1 MMEEHILPGFARLQ
15 TADGLALVKAA
26 NIVAMTD
33 WPAIKGGQPRTR
45 LIMAASNAY
54 VEIIVQGKAETV
66 AETLALTLG
75 KTPI

>member
-1 MMEEHILPGFARLQ
+1 MMEEHTLPGFARLQ
-15 TADGLALVKAA
+15 
-26 NIVAMTD
+26 IVAVTD

-75 KTPI
+75 KTPA